1 MRALLEATEIN
12 VFYDE
17 FHAIQGVD
25 VRVGAG
31 EIVGLVGPNGHGK
44 TTLLQALCGLLPIR
58 SGRVVFEGEDVTRL
72 DAPALVSRGIA
83 YVAEE
88 RNLFPDMTVME
99 NLALGAYQRRGRE
112 QYARNLELVFELYPR
127 LAERRNQLAST
138 LSGGEAQM
146 VALGR
151 GLMSAARF
159 MAIDEP
165 SLGLAPNLVSNMLQ
179 TIRRL
184 NQEGITILLVEQ
196 NVNQLEGMVNRIYR
210 LEEGRIAG
218 ERDFAANSSA
228 PESNASGTG
237 ASGSN

>member
-1 MRALLEATEIN
+1 MRALLEASDIN

-17 FHAIQGVD
+17 FHAVQGVD
-25 VRVGAG
+25 IHVGEG

-58 SGRVVFEGEDVTRL
+58 SGRVVFADEDVTRL
-72 DAPALVSRGIA
+72 EAPALVSRGMV

-99 NLALGAYQRRGRE
+99 NLALGAYERRGRA
-112 QYARNLELVFELYPR
+112 QYAHNLELVFELYPR

-165 SLGLAPNLVSNMLQ
+165 SLGLAPNLVASMLQ
-179 TIRRL
+179 TIQRL

-196 NVNQLEGMVNRIYR
+196 NVSQLEGMVHRMYR

-218 ERDFAANSSA
+218 ERDLASA
-228 PESNASGTG
+228 PQASEP
-237 ASGSN
+237 S